1 MLTELEGGEQGVDAG
16 ERDVALAGE
25 APEGVEAA
33 LGVAQRVE
41 DDAVDA
47 VVALAAVG
55 VGRGD
60 AVAVEEE
67 ELHELAAVVLGGEDE
82 RRDVGRELGVV
93 RARRLPERVRVAAH
107 QPPLAHRPVARVPQ
121 DRLRDLHVAEV
132 DRQQQRLAHPRAVRL
147 GQQRLHHLRHIVS
160 GVGVRE

>member
-1 MLTELEGGEQGVDAG
+1 MSSVWVLTELEGGEQGVDAG

-67 ELHELAAVVLGGEDE
+67 ELHELAAVVLGGE
-82 RRDVGRELGVV
+82 LGVCQNES
-93 RARRLPERVRVAAH
+93 ASPLTSRRSLTA
-107 QPPLAHRPVARVPQ
+107 L
-121 DRLRDLHVAEV
+121 
-132 DRQQQRLAHPRAVRL
+132 
-147 GQQRLHHLRHIVS
+147 
-160 GVGVRE
+160 